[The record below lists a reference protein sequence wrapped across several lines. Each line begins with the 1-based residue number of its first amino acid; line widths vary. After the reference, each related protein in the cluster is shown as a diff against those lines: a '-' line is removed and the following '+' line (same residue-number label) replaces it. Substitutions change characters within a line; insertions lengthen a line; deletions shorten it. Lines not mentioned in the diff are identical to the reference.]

1 MLIKAFNNNKKI
13 LKLFKTLAFK
23 TKHKEFKQKQ
33 QFVKLTV
40 GI

>member
-1 MLIKAFNNNKKI
+1 MLIKAFNNNNNKI
-13 LKLFKTLAFK
+13 FKTQAFK